1 MRSFRLRCHAKIN
14 PFLAIGPKR
23 PDGYH
28 EIITVM
34 QLISLHDELLVEP
47 SLEFRF
53 VCSDPKLDNEQNLV
67 LRAMALMKE
76 YVDLPPVR
84 LTLRKEIP
92 PCSGLGGGSSDVAGS
107 LLAVNLALESPLRH
121 EELVQIASAVS
132 SDAPFFLSPSATAG
146 CEGRGEIVSPLPPF
160 EEVPLVVVMP
170 EVEVCTR
177 DAYQKW
183 DALSVHP
190 ALPVE
195 ADPLSFRN
203 DFEIV
208 APEECLSLIE
218 RLRVEGAKV
227 AHLCGSGS
235 AVFAMFDELD
245 DAIQIARTLRRE
257 GYWAHPAHT
266 LRQKPGPEWTS

>member
-28 EIITVM
+28 EIITIM

-47 SLEFRF
+47 SSEFGF
-53 VCSDPKLDNEQNLV
+53 VCSDHRLDNEQNLV
-67 LRAMALMKE
+67 LKAASLLKE
-76 YVDLPPVR
+76 HLDLPPVR
-84 LTLRKEIP
+84 LTLRKEVP
-92 PCSGLGGGSSDVAGS
+92 PCSGLGGGSSNVAG
-107 LLAVNLALESPLRH
+107 ALVAINIALGSPLQQQ
-121 EELVQIASAVS
+121 ELVQIAAALS
-132 SDAPFFLSPSATAG
+132 SDAPFFLSPTATAG
-146 CEGRGEIVSPLPPF
+146 CEGRGEVVSPLPPF
-160 EEVPLVVVMP
+160 DEVPLVVVMP
-170 EVEVCTR
+170 DVEVSTR
-177 DAYQKW
+177 EAYARW

-208 APEECLSLIE
+208 APEESLSLIE
-218 RLRVEGAKV
+218 RLRVEGAKE

-235 AVFAMFDELD
+235 AVFGMFDELD

-266 LRQKPGPEWTS
+266 LKEKPAPEWIS